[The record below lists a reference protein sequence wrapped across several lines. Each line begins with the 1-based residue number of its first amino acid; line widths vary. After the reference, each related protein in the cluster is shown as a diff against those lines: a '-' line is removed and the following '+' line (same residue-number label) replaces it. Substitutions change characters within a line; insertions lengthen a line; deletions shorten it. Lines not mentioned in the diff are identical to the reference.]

1 MSEAG
6 WVKYNM
12 ESGDSDKLESTCFV
26 QMGKDSSLQPDV
38 VIMNEGPNIVRYF
51 FVIFSREI

>member
-26 QMGKDSSLQPDV
+26 QMGNDSSLQPDV